1 MAMHQFCNLENTVRF
16 RMSAP
21 NKNTMKDDNYIRQ
34 KIIDLYFNKHIPISI
49 IKDQV
54 GKSESF
60 VERVII
66 KHSDFIRK

>member
-1 MAMHQFCNLENTVRF
+1 
-16 RMSAP
+16 
-21 NKNTMKDDNYIRQ
+21 MKDDNYIRQ
-34 KIIDLYFNKHIPISI
+34 KIIDLYFNKHLPIKI

-60 VERVII
+60 IERVII